1 LLTTALMPAEAYISG
16 IDLRHVD
23 RAIRLQDDLFRAR
36 NGGWLAST
44 PVQNRVTCGTYL
56 ELGQSEA
63 DVRAI
68 TERVAAEWERQGGS
82 ARQMA
87 ARGSS

>member
-1 LLTTALMPAEAYISG
+1 MAGEHTGT
-16 IDLRHVD
+16 
-23 RAIRLQDDLFRAR
+23 
-36 NGGWLAST
+36 
-44 PVQNRVTCGTYL
+44 NRVTYGMYA
-56 ELGQSEA
+56 ELVDRSEA
-63 DVRAI
+63 DVRAS